1 MEQGAV
7 LSELFLANND
17 CQTDKANILMLH
29 VWSDTRGLN
38 IGIIQILHVS
48 KWVAV
53 FEAICVSKDNFII
66 TSATQRIFVEDRRL
80 HDAELSTCCTEPRQL
95 GEHCDLYSVAG
106 LLPIPP

>member
-1 MEQGAV
+1 
-7 LSELFLANND
+7 
-17 CQTDKANILMLH
+17 MLH

-53 FEAICVSKDNFII
+53 SEAICVSEDNFII
-66 TSATQRIFVEDRRL
+66 TSATQGIFVQDWRL
-80 HDAELSTCCTEPRQL
+80 HDEKLSTCCTEARLL